1 MSVDDRSTFPMSL
14 STETGEQREIGSII
28 IAFYGPIISMT
39 RKHFIPNTLDGI
51 EPWIFTKFQVLLWV
65 ILKKHFTW
73 THHQRNTG
81 IGGRTIF

>member
-1 MSVDDRSTFPMSL
+1 MSIDDRSTFPMSL

-28 IAFYGPIISMT
+28 IAFYDPIISMT

-65 ILKKHFTW
+65 ILK
-73 THHQRNTG
+73 NTSLG
-81 IGGRTIF
+81 LITKGTQELVEG